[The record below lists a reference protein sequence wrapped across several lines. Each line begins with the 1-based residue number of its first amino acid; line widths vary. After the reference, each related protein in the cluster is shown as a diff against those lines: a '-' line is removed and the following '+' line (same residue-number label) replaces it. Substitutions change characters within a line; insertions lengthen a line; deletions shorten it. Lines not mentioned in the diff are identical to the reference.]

1 MWAVMF
7 QIERDELAYDT
18 GKDLFSM
25 YDKPLLFK
33 TKQEAEE
40 RAKVWNTGVVVPY
53 IRPMSVDEIQSS
65 IQRDTRNGK

>member
-1 MWAVMF
+1 
-7 QIERDELAYDT
+7 
-18 GKDLFSM
+18 
-25 YDKPLLFK
+25 LFK